1 MTLLAADVSP
11 LVAKCEDP
19 KMAEDPGVSQVVK
32 QLDKACKEAGFF
44 YVVIFQFPVHVL
56 WHTLKFKIFFSST
69 KLFNA
74 FVRLLWWGLTRFIQ

>member
-1 MTLLAADVSP
+1 MVGVSSSIFYFFWRDCVTLLAADVSP
-11 LVAKCEDP
+11 LVARCEDP

-56 WHTLKFKIFFSST
+56 
-69 KLFNA
+69 
-74 FVRLLWWGLTRFIQ
+74 

>member
-56 WHTLKFKIFFSST
+56 
-69 KLFNA
+69 
-74 FVRLLWWGLTRFIQ
+74 

>member
-1 MTLLAADVSP
+1 MVGISSSIFFLFIFWRDCVTLLAADVSP

-56 WHTLKFKIFFSST
+56 
-69 KLFNA
+69 
-74 FVRLLWWGLTRFIQ
+74 